1 MESKKSP
8 KRYGE
13 KKLLVANYTEIFK
26 RYSNLVK
33 YINKAWTV
41 YIIASVK
48 VIDDNIN
55 STDYKQ
61 VCIVA
66 VFNVAKAFDYQ

>member
-1 MESKKSP
+1 M
-8 KRYGE
+8 
-13 KKLLVANYTEIFK
+13 
-26 RYSNLVK
+26 K

-48 VIDDNIN
+48 VIDDNIT

-66 VFNVAKAFDYQ
+66 ILNVAKVFD

>member
-1 MESKKSP
+1 M
-8 KRYGE
+8 
-13 KKLLVANYTEIFK
+13 
-26 RYSNLVK
+26 K

-48 VIDDNIN
+48 VIDDIT

-66 VFNVAKAFDYQ
+66 IFNVAKAFD